1 MESKTERI
9 SLSLSWVT
17 PPGIEPSR
25 RSIYWVDKVPR
36 ARPSTQAS
44 GKKMQKIVKWFK
56 RINENFEADRP
67 SPIWAVNVPA
77 LKAEAS
83 PRLQQLAHPK
93 TVDREWRADRP
104 YGTHVSARAKT
115 AVCTPRVTQLA
126 RPKIRS
132 SQPPQETCSEGTS
145 GSDKEEVKTEDNV
158 SDRIETLAT
167 PKKLHPAYFPN
178 RPAEWPVPE
187 SARKIVA
194 TERISQLAKPR
205 LHKALNEG
213 YDGYK
218 ISYAAKHAV
227 ASPRIQE
234 LSTPTRRKY
243 VFKR

>member
-1 MESKTERI
+1 MHIISSFRCFFCSFKAMLRERRI
-9 SLSLSWVT
+9 DQLAKPKRNFL
-17 PPGIEPSR
+17 ENEDR

-44 GKKMQKIVKWFK
+44 GLTRRQLELSKFK

-167 PKKLHPAYFPN
+167 QPN
-178 RPAEWPVPE
+178 AEESYKPE
-187 SARKIVA
+187 KVVEICLQESESEEKMLKV
-194 TERISQLAKPR
+194 
-205 LHKALNEG
+205 KAQVSRETTNAPLEE
-213 YDGYK
+213 
-218 ISYAAKHAV
+218 S
-227 ASPRIQE
+227 
-234 LSTPTRRKY
+234 
-243 VFKR
+243 